1 MKKAIELAIL
11 PEPPIFEEVAPV
23 FLSDATMSQR
33 KLSVLE
39 RMAAEE
45 FDTLVIYADKE
56 HGSNFEYLSG
66 FLPRFE
72 EGLLV
77 LDKTGAATLILGNEN
92 LKLQAHSR
100 IAAELVHYPQ
110 FSLPNQPMTGE
121 KSLSS
126 VFSSLRFKEKK
137 KIGIIGWKMFTTHH
151 EDPATLF
158 DVPYFIVDAVKRAVT
173 RTCHVVNAA
182 YLLIGEK
189 GSRIHNN
196 ANEIAHY
203 EYGANLSSRCILSA
217 MNAIEVGKKE
227 AEIGAYLLAEGQMPS
242 VVPIAASGKRFEF
255 ANLYPTHKRIA
266 LGDPFSMTIGYKGGL
281 SSRTGFVVSEAS
293 QLPAEQQD
301 YLERVVK
308 PYYQAITTWL
318 EAIRINQTGGE
329 MYRLIEEVLP
339 KKSYHWHLNPGHLV
353 SDDEWMSSPIY
364 ADSLTPLESGMMFQV
379 DIIPSVPEY
388 TGVSAEE
395 CIALADQELR
405 QELKADYPELWERI
419 TKRKEYLE
427 NYLNIQLSPDVLL
440 LSNTVAY
447 LRPFYLAKN
456 QALRIKKSR

>member
-1 MKKAIELAIL
+1 
-11 PEPPIFEEVAPV
+11 
-23 FLSDATMSQR
+23 
-33 KLSVLE
+33 
-39 RMAAEE
+39 
-45 FDTLVIYADKE
+45 
-56 HGSNFEYLSG
+56 
-66 FLPRFE
+66 
-72 EGLLV
+72 
-77 LDKTGAATLILGNEN
+77 
-92 LKLQAHSR
+92 
-100 IAAELVHYPQ
+100 
-110 FSLPNQPMTGE
+110 
-121 KSLSS
+121 
-126 VFSSLRFKEKK
+126 
-137 KIGIIGWKMFTTHH
+137 
-151 EDPATLF
+151 
-158 DVPYFIVDAVKRAVT
+158 
-173 RTCHVVNAA
+173 
-182 YLLIGEK
+182 
-189 GSRIHNN
+189 
-196 ANEIAHY
+196 
-203 EYGANLSSRCILSA
+203 
-217 MNAIEVGKKE
+217 
-227 AEIGAYLLAEGQMPS
+227 
-242 VVPIAASGKRFEF
+242 
-255 ANLYPTHKRIA
+255 
-266 LGDPFSMTIGYKGGL
+266 MTIGYKGGL

-427 NYLNIQLSPDVLL
+427 NCLNIQLSPDVLL